1 MRAKLKEIEFSYY
14 VERPLVEV
22 APNDDQYA
30 EITLT
35 VTATAVPSE
44 PQTYEH
50 PGAPPEI
57 VDFTIKGPDG
67 EEFAVT
73 DREMQGIK
81 EAAWEAAAGAWED
94 GREYEREDD

>member
-1 MRAKLKEIEFSYY
+1 MKPKELEFEYK
-14 VERPLVEV
+14 VERPTVLVM
-22 APNDDQYA
+22 PNDDQWY
-30 EITLT
+30 EVTLT

-44 PQTYEH
+44 PMTRDH
-50 PGAPPEI
+50 PGAPAEI
-57 VDFTIKGPDG
+57 VDIIIKGPDG